1 MADGRVHHTWR
12 PNANTI
18 LGEEGTART
27 CGRRP
32 GFQRGEGA
40 AGEHHAV
47 VLLEHMPDG
56 QAGVHAGQLRGWV
69 MGHHNELCGYL
80 MVHSET
86 AHGFGASEH
95 KKISVHTAGHTPEAQ
110 GHGSEGCAHHMAQRP
125 PAEGDAETKGGGG
138 GQKHCAWSMLV
149 N

>member
-1 MADGRVHHTWR
+1 MAGYTIHGGPTPKPCLEERRVPH
-12 PNANTI
+12 
-18 LGEEGTART
+18 G
-27 CGRRP
+27 
-32 GFQRGEGA
+32 
-40 AGEHHAV
+40 
-47 VLLEHMPDG
+47 
-56 QAGVHAGQLRGWV
+56 HAGGGPVSSGVRVPLVNTTQWYFSNTCRMARLASMQASCVVGG

-125 PAEGDAETKGGGG
+125 PAEGDVETKGGGG